1 MLCHCLGYRMSRNHY
16 HCRLLPGAKYD
27 ASSWNVAFYD
37 SFTLLRFRRSLS
49 CLWDLH
55 IQVFNIGRNQYWWIY
70 HDSIIA
76 LTSYLSDTST
86 NEWKTLKFVLTECAM
101 MVGYPIGLLASG
113 QELLHLGYTWVFVT
127 SMSLGALCV
136 VYREVQLDFTPEMEI
151 FYMLFDRC
159 HTKSTLIN

>member
-1 MLCHCLGYRMSRNHY
+1 
-16 HCRLLPGAKYD
+16 
-27 ASSWNVAFYD
+27 
-37 SFTLLRFRRSLS
+37 
-49 CLWDLH
+49 
-55 IQVFNIGRNQYWWIY
+55 
-70 HDSIIA
+70 
-76 LTSYLSDTST
+76 
-86 NEWKTLKFVLTECAM
+86 M

-159 HTKSTLIN
+159 HTKSRKEYISKSILNISISGVKFSWTILYSLIWLRNDTHKLDAEGKPILTEETENELAETVENECSKLLRYVTVS